1 MGANDMI
8 AGVLFISLFVFLLL
22 SVPIGI
28 CLGLATMVVMLF
40 VDGSPPIVLLAR
52 SVVTGADSFPLIA
65 VPLFILAGDVMQKGG
80 MSRRLVSFANSLIGH
95 IRAGLA
101 YVNVLAS
108 VFFAAI
114 SGSSPATVAAIGS
127 NLIPEMEKVGYK
139 REFSAS
145 LTAASGMIGVMI
157 PPSIPFIIYGVTA
170 EVSIGKLFLA
180 GVIPGILFAIMFMFV
195 ARFLLRNDENIT
207 QSRTEFSGKLVVY
220 SFRESVWALLV
231 PVIILGG
238 IYSGIFTPTEAGAI
252 AVVYAAFVGIF
263 VYRDIKFSDLP
274 EILASSAITSGTIL
288 ILVIMATAF
297 GRVITLAQIP
307 TDLATALTNMS
318 SNPIIILLLINL
330 LLLVIGMF
338 METISSIII
347 MTPILLPVTVA
358 LGVDPIAFGV
368 IMTVNLAIGFCTP
381 PLGVNLF
388 VASSISGVSIEKLS
402 KGILPFFVGMVA
414 LLMLITY
421 VPAISLMLPSLW

>member
-1 MGANDMI
+1 MTALI
-8 AGVLFISLFVFLLL
+8 LFLTLLVLLIIN
-22 SVPIGI
+22 VPIGV
-28 CLGLATMVVMLF
+28 CLGLATMIVMLF
-40 VDGSPPIVLLAR
+40 VDGSPPLVLLAR

-65 VPLFILAGDVMQKGG
+65 VPLFVLAGDLMQHGG
-80 MSRRLVSFANSLIGH
+80 MSRRLVAFAYALVGH

-139 REFSAS
+139 RPFSSA
-145 LTAASGMIGVMI
+145 LTASAGMIGVLI

-180 GVIPGILFAIMFMFV
+180 GVIPGVLFAIMFMAI
-195 ARFLLRNDENIT
+195 ARYLIRNE
-207 QSRTEFSGKLVVY
+207 EEVVNTKAEL
-220 SFRESVWALLV
+220 SAKQVSATLRESIWALIV
-231 PVIILGG
+231 PIIILGG
-238 IYSGIFTPTEAGAI
+238 IYGGVFTPTEAAAV
-252 AVVYAAFVGIF
+252 AVVYALFIGVF
-263 VYRDIKFSDLP
+263 VYKDLSLSDLP
-274 EILASSAITSGTIL
+274 KVFSESALTSGTIL

-297 GRVITLAQIP
+297 GRLITIEQVPA
-307 TDLATALTNMS
+307 DLAAWLTNVS
-318 SNPIIILLLINL
+318 DNPIIVLLLINL
-330 LLLVIGMF
+330 VLLLIGMF

-347 MTPILLPVTVA
+347 MTPILLPVAQA
-358 LGVDPIAFGV
+358 LGIDPILFGV

-388 VASSISGVSIEKLS
+388 VASSISGVSIERLTWA
-402 KGILPFFVGMVA
+402 IMPFFAGMIV
-414 LLMLITY
+414 LLLAITY
-421 VPAISLMLPSLW
+421 IPAISLTLPAMW

>member
-1 MGANDMI
+1 MI
-8 AGVLFISLFVFLLL
+8 ATILFSSLAGLLFF

-28 CLGLATMVVMLF
+28 CLGLATMAVIF
-40 VDGSPPIVLLAR
+40 FADGGPPAVILAR

-65 VPLFILAGDVMQKGG
+65 VPLFVLAGDLMQHGG
-80 MSRRLVSFANSLIGH
+80 MSRRIVGFANSLVGH

-101 YVNVLAS
+101 YVNVLAC

-127 NLIPEMEKVGYK
+127 NMIPEMEKAGYS
-139 REFSAS
+139 RRFSSA
-145 LTAASGMIGVMI
+145 LTASSGMIGVMI

-180 GVIPGILFAIMFMFV
+180 GVVPGILFAVMFMAV
-195 ARFLLRNDENIT
+195 ARFILRKETSIT
-207 QSRTEFSGKLVVY
+207 ETSEAFSGGTVLSTFRS
-220 SFRESVWALLV
+220 SFWALLV

-238 IYSGIFTPTEAGAI
+238 IYSGMFTPTEAGAV
-252 AVVYAAFVGIF
+252 AVVYAAFVGLF
-263 VYRDIKFSDLP
+263 VYRDIRLSQLP
-274 EILASSAITSGTIL
+274 SILAQSALTSGTIL

-297 GRVITLAQIP
+297 GRVVTLAQIP
-307 TDLATALTNMS
+307 TQLAEAITSFS
-318 SNPIIILLLINL
+318 SNPILILLLINL

-347 MTPILLPVTVA
+347 MTPILLPVATA
-358 LGVDPIAFGV
+358 LGVDPIVFGV
-368 IMTVNLAIGFCTP
+368 ILTVNLAIGFCTP

-388 VASSISGVSIEKLS
+388 VASGISGVSIERLS
-402 KGILPFFVGMVA
+402 LAILPFFVGMLV
-414 LLMLITY
+414 LLLLVTY
-421 VPAISLMLPSLW
+421 VPALSLALPSLW